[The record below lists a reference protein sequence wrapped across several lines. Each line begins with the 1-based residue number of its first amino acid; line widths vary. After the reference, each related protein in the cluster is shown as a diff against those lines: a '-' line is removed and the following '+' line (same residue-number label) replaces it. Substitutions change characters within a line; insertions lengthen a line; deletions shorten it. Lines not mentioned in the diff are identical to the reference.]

1 LLSDEK
7 KKEFLETMHTAFPE
21 IVQLVP
27 EADKKCGICGT
38 HMHVYIR
45 GEEELVHEHDHAHE
59 AEHSH
64 GHDHS
69 HEAEHSHEHN
79 HDHSHETTHDHGHD
93 HAHHS
98 YSSISEQISHLPLPE
113 QAAANAA
120 SVYRLIGEAEA
131 HVHGTTIEQIH
142 FHEVG
147 SLDAVVDVVGCCL
160 LFDMIGA
167 DAVYASPV
175 HVGNGTVRCAHGILP
190 VPAPATAEILKGIP
204 FYTGEINSE
213 LCTPTGAAILKHF
226 VRDFAAM
233 PPMMTD
239 KIGVGLGTK
248 EFETANCVRIFHG
261 TTDAFSGEQDVI
273 CDLSCNLDDM
283 TGEALGYCM
292 DVLFEEG
299 ALDVFY
305 QAIQMKKNRPGILL
319 HCFCL
324 PADRD
329 KFICLI
335 LTHTTT
341 RGVRYEFFSRAKLT
355 ARTEEVETPY
365 GTVRNKISSGYGVTK
380 SKYEFEDLK
389 KIAKESNL
397 SLADILSMKQP

>member
-1 LLSDEK
+1 
-7 KKEFLETMHTAFPE
+7 
-21 IVQLVP
+21 
-27 EADKKCGICGT
+27 
-38 HMHVYIR
+38 
-45 GEEELVHEHDHAHE
+45 
-59 AEHSH
+59 
-64 GHDHS
+64 
-69 HEAEHSHEHN
+69 
-79 HDHSHETTHDHGHD
+79 
-93 HAHHS
+93 
-98 YSSISEQISHLPLPE
+98 
-113 QAAANAA
+113 
-120 SVYRLIGEAEA
+120 
-131 HVHGTTIEQIH
+131 
-142 FHEVG
+142 
-147 SLDAVVDVVGCCL
+147 
-160 LFDMIGA
+160 
-167 DAVYASPV
+167 V

-305 QAIQMKKNRPGILL
+305 QAIQMKKNRPGVLL

-329 KFICLI
+329 KFIRLI
-335 LTHTTT
+335 LVHTTT

-355 ARTEEVETPY
+355 AHTEEVETPY
-365 GTVRNKISSGYGVTK
+365 GTIRNKISSGYGVTK

-389 KIAKESNL
+389 KIAKERNL
-397 SLADILSMKQP
+397 SLAEILSMKQP